1 MSFDLIFWYECEPS
15 TLEQATQIYDQLTEE
30 DIGIVERNPVLG
42 DFYQEVLSR
51 YEDLTEENADGSPW
65 TSPVYSN
72 EECVI
77 TNIVWSRHKEVG
89 PALIAIAARHG
100 LTSYDPQDR
109 IIYYPSG
116 RRDSVKERSRRACS
130 AAEQR

>member
-72 EECVI
+72 EECVF

-116 RRDSVKERSRRACS
+116 RS
-130 AAEQR
+130 AQ